1 MSQKSVGCLNHDPN
15 LPHNK
20 GGLGHT
26 FIQLKSV
33 GCIAISI
40 IYQLLPLTVQAEY
53 DAAEIH

>member
-1 MSQKSVGCLNHDPN
+1 VGCLNHDPN

-33 GCIAISI
+33 GCIAIPI
-40 IYQLLPLTVQAEY
+40 IYQFLPLTVQAEY